1 MKSIALIAAAA
12 LIATPALANK
22 GRSAATTPDATAASS
37 QSATPNGEKAPQKTC
52 RTYQTSGTHMKPE
65 RLCLTKE
72 EWRKFDD
79 NQ

>member
-1 MKSIALIAAAA
+1 MRSIALIALAA

-22 GRSAATTPDATAASS
+22 GKSQAGTPEATASS
-37 QSATPNGEKAPQKTC
+37 QTEVTTDKAPQKTC
-52 RTYQTSGTHMKPE
+52 RTYQTTGSHAKPE
-65 RLCLTKE
+65 RLCMTKD

>member
-1 MKSIALIAAAA
+1 MRRIALIALAA

-22 GRSAATTPDATAASS
+22 GKSQAMTADSTASS
-37 QSATPNGEKAPQKTC
+37 QQAATGDKAPQKTC
-52 RTYQTSGTHMKPE
+52 RTYQTTGSHAKPE

-79 NQ
+79 GQ

>member
-22 GRSAATTPDATAASS
+22 GRSAASTPEATAAAPDAAPAKDKS
-37 QSATPNGEKAPQKTC
+37 QEKTC
-52 RTYQTSGTHMKPE
+52 RTYQASGTHMKPE